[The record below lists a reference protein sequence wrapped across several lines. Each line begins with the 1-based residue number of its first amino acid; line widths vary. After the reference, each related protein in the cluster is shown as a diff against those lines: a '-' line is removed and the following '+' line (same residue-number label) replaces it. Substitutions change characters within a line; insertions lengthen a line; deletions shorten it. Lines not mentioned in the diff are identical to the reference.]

1 MSAAASVVGTE
12 LLVEVRDRVLYA
24 TLNRP
29 DKHNALRLALLD
41 AIRLT
46 FVEQATSDN
55 LVAAVLTGAGTRS
68 FAAGGDLRELDG
80 VRGRAAAEQME
91 RDARAALDAVRA
103 FPVPVVAALN
113 GNALGG
119 GAELAVA
126 CDFRVVA
133 RGATLAF
140 VQGRIG
146 VSTGWG
152 GGIDLHQI
160 VGRARALRLLAT
172 CEAVDAA
179 RGLEIGL
186 FDHVA
191 AEGQDIAAAVE
202 DFLAPLRRQHPQVMR
217 GFKALADAYRSGADR
232 AAMAAVERRHFV
244 DTWLDEDHW
253 RSVAKV
259 LPAKRPA

>member
-1 MSAAASVVGTE
+1 VSGLVGTE
-12 LLVEVRDRVLYA
+12 LLVDVRDRVLYA

-29 DKHNALRLALLD
+29 EKHNALRLALLE

-46 FVEQATSDN
+46 FVAHAGDGT
-55 LVAAVLTGAGTRS
+55 LVAAVLTGAGSHS

-80 VRGRAAAEQME
+80 VRDRAGAERME
-91 RDARAALDAVRA
+91 RDARAALDAVRD

-133 RGATLAF
+133 RHASIAF

-146 VSTGWG
+146 VSTAWG
-152 GGIDLHQI
+152 GGIDLFQL
-160 VGRARALRLLAT
+160 VGRARALRLLT
-172 CEAVDAA
+172 SCDAVDAVQ
-179 RGLEIGL
+179 GLAMGL

-191 AEGQDIAAAVE
+191 TESEDFNVAIE
-202 DFLAPLRRQHPQVMR
+202 DFLAPLRRQNPQAMR

-244 DTWLDEDHW
+244 DSWLHDDHW
-253 RSVAKV
+253 NAVEKV
-259 LPAKRPA
+259 LPARPKA